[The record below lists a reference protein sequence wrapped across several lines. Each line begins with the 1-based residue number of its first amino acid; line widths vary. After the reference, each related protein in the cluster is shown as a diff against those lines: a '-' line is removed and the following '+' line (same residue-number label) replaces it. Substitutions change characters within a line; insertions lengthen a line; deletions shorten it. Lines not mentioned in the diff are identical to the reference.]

1 MDCTALCSR
10 VRMKKSFRRVQML
23 FKDYIDIK
31 DFVQVICPV
40 CKALLMADKD
50 MEYWHCG
57 HCGERLKMS
66 EILNAKPVVKKK
78 PEPVLKG
85 EIFQHEDGTLYHFTG
100 DFEDVEIPEYITSI
114 ASGAFKGNTSIR
126 SVVIPDTVME
136 IADSVF
142 KDCTSLRSVRLP
154 ATLKKIN
161 YKTFDGCDSLK
172 KITIP
177 ASVEQIMYNAM
188 CCGLEEIAFES
199 SYTTW
204 ETENDMTEPSFWLK
218 KKDNTFGVSRIFFKQ
233 QQFNAAD
240 VYKHCS
246 LYTYLRSQNLC
257 TNCGSKFGMFNK
269 CKSCG
274 KKKEY

>member
-1 MDCTALCSR
+1 
-10 VRMKKSFRRVQML
+10 ML

-31 DFVQVICPV
+31 DFIQVVCPK

-50 MEYWHCG
+50 MDFWYCG
-57 HCGERLKMS
+57 HCGEKLNINEVR
-66 EILNAKPVVKKK
+66 NAKPVIKKK
-78 PEPVLKG
+78 PDPVLTG
-85 EIFQHEDGTLYHFTG
+85 EIFQCEGSTLYKFAG
-100 DFEDVEIPEYITSI
+100 DYEDVEIPEYITSI
-114 ASGAFKGNTSIR
+114 ASGAFKGNKTLR
-126 SVVIPDTVME
+126 TVVIPDNVLE
-136 IADSVF
+136 ISDSAF
-142 KDCTSLRSVRLP
+142 KDCTALKSVRLP

-161 YKTFDGCDSLK
+161 YKTFDGCDSLR

-204 ETENDMTEPSFWLK
+204 EIENDMTEASFWLK
-218 KKDNTFGVSRIFFKQ
+218 KKGNDNGVSRIFFKQ

-240 VYKHCS
+240 VYRHKS
-246 LYTYLRSQNLC
+246 LYTYLRSQGLC

-269 CKSCG
+269 CKNCG
-274 KKKEY
+274 MKKEY